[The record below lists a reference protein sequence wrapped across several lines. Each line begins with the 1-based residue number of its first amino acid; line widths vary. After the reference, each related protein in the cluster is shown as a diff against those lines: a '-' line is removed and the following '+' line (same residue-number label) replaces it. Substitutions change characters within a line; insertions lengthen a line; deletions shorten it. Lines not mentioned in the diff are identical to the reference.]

1 MISITEKKKEI
12 MMFFKNFR
20 KNYLIIKHKNT
31 IDKAY
36 AEFIEGNK
44 ENYFKL
50 IEKAEKIA
58 DKLYD
63 LH

>member
-1 MISITEKKKEI
+1 

-20 KNYLIIKHKNT
+20 KNYLIIRHKNT